1 MFLPR
6 KADENVRVAIA
17 SRVLPLLRKR
27 LEARAAQSGYTMS
40 TAIAELLEVALDFE
54 EQLKPF
60 RPAIERLMHEDR
72 LSVVEAVIKLL
83 WMGVEVDPHHE

>member
-6 KADENVRVAIA
+6 KTDEDLRVAVA
-17 SRVLPLLRKR
+17 SRVHPLLRKR

-54 EQLKPF
+54 EALKPF
-60 RPAIERLMHEDR
+60 RPAIERLTREDR
-72 LSVVEAVIKLL
+72 ISVVEAIIKLL
-83 WMGVEVDPHHE
+83 WMGVEFDPRPD